1 MMLRGLTRFSSRAV
15 ILLASSHQHT
25 SRARRIMSSTRSY
38 ADAVDHLNSLQSNAA
53 TLDAVRA
60 SGGRLTQFAI
70 PEMLEYLGRIGYT
83 PDELNALN
91 VIHITG
97 TKGKGSTCAFA
108 DSVLRHVKP
117 EWKVGLYTSPH
128 LVAVRERIRIN
139 GSPISE
145 EDFARFFFEVWDRLD
160 KNDVR
165 ANPITPSKPMYFRFV
180 TLVAFHA
187 FLSFKV
193 DATILE
199 VGVGGAYDST
209 NIVPRPVVTGVSALG
224 IDHIGVLGKT
234 IPEIAWQKAGIYKPN
249 VPALTVEQPEE
260 GMKVLEQRAAE
271 LKTSSFEV
279 VHPIPALST
288 IQLGLSGAHQ
298 YQNAALAVRLA
309 QKFLSVHANIPPPPA
324 DELPETYVK
333 ALEAARWPGRCQTVQ
348 DPAHAGTTWFLDGA
362 HTLES
367 LDCCVRWFVSP
378 TATLRTSLA
387 GQPRRVL
394 IFNCTAGR
402 TGASFLGAML
412 DGIEKLL
419 KEHGKDGE
427 SKETFFDQVAFCTNV
442 TYASGNY
449 KGDLT
454 SKNVHEHDIAALTT
468 QNELADAW
476 RTLLPSFPAECL
488 HVLPSVEHA
497 VNAARQGPGPVD
509 VLVAGSLHLVG
520 GVIEVADLKDVA
532 L

>member
-1 MMLRGLTRFSSRAV
+1 
-15 ILLASSHQHT
+15 
-25 SRARRIMSSTRSY
+25 MSSTRSY

-60 SGGRLTQFAI
+60 SGGRLSEFAI
-70 PEMLEYLGRIGYT
+70 PEMLEYLGRIGYEAE
-83 PDELNALN
+83 DLNALN
-91 VIHITG
+91 VIHVTG
-97 TKGKGSTCAFA
+97 TKGKGSTCAFTN
-108 DSVLRHVKP
+108 SILRHVKP
-117 EWKVGLYTSPH
+117 EWRVGLYTSPH
-128 LVAVRERIRIN
+128 LVAVRERIRVN

-160 KNDVR
+160 KNEVR
-165 ANPITPSKPMYFRFV
+165 AHPSTPSKPAYFRFV

-187 FLSFKV
+187 FLSLKV

-209 NIVPRPVVTGVSALG
+209 NIVPRPTVTGVSALG
-224 IDHIGVLGKT
+224 IDHVGVLGKT
-234 IPEIAWQKAGIYKPN
+234 IPEIAWQKAGIYKPG

-271 LKTSSFEV
+271 LKTASFEV
-279 VHPIPALST
+279 VHAIPALDT
-288 IQLGLSGAHQ
+288 IRLGLSGAHQ
-298 YQNAALAVRLA
+298 RQNAALAVRLA
-309 QKFLSVHANIPPPPA
+309 QKFLSLRAGEPELPA
-324 DELPETYVK
+324 DALPPQYVA
-333 ALEAARWPGRCQTVQ
+333 ALQATRWPGRCQTVR

-367 LDCCVRWFVSP
+367 LECCVRWFVSP
-378 TATLRTSLA
+378 DAALRTPPDA
-387 GQPRRVL
+387 RPRRVL
-394 IFNCTAGR
+394 VFNCTAGR
-402 TGASFLGAML
+402 TGATFLRAML
-412 DGIEKLL
+412 EGIEQLL
-419 KEHGKDGE
+419 QEHAREGE
-427 SKETFFDQVAFCTNV
+427 SSGTFFDQVVFCTNV

-454 SKNVHEHDIAALTT
+454 SKNVHGHDLVALKV
-468 QNELADAW
+468 QHELADAW
-476 RTLLPSFPAECL
+476 RTLLPSFPADRL

-497 VNAARQGPGPVD
+497 VNIVRQEPQPVD

-520 GVIEVADLKDVA
+520 GIIEVAGLKDVA